1 MSPYTI
7 ESPAIA
13 IACVASAAF
22 QLGYFFGQ
30 IMSRITKENDRDHAR
45 FSNKPKPEKETT
57 P

>member
-22 QLGYFFGQ
+22 QIGYFFGLIISH
-30 IMSRITKENDRDHAR
+30 IMKG
-45 FSNKPKPEKETT
+45 K
-57 P
+57 